1 MVNCAP
7 QLLLFLVCMNVSR
20 SQVGKPSFL
29 LCFCPV
35 NAPIANFCCLVSVD
49 LSLEARGCPHY
60 MYGFQTFG
68 NLCSG

>member
-7 QLLLFLVCMNVSR
+7 QWQLFLVGMNVSC
-20 SQVGKPSFL
+20 SEVGKTSFH

-35 NAPIANFCCLVSVD
+35 NAPAANFCCFVPVH
-49 LSLEARGCPHY
+49 LSLGARGCPHY
-60 MYGFQTFG
+60 MHGFETFG